1 MLSWALAENRVQAR
15 GRTGQGA
22 GCRAGGAGCSKQ
34 ITPPFLAKIAI
45 VSTEKGK
52 RDDFAQEKE
61 KSCASARADF
71 ENAKRLR

>member
-15 GRTGQGA
+15 GRTGQ
-22 GCRAGGAGCSKQ
+22 GAGCSKQ